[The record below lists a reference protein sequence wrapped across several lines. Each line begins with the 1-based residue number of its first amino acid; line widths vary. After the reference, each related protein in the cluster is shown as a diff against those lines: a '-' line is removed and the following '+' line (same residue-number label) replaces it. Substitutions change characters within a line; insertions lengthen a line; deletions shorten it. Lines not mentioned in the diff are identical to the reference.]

1 MVKIIDTFILLIT
14 KLLNLLYDNDCS
26 EQKFTH
32 IIDHEF
38 KSFPF
43 KGKRL
48 FRLRPLE
55 GWLLKTETNF
65 LIASGEHI
73 LFDENFNTIYLKN
86 CEPNKTVLKTING
99 NEKVLEVKKLN
110 FKIHMYDVEIDDI
123 SHLYYANNIASHNTT
138 CACAY
143 ILWKAIFNEDQTI
156 LIAANKLSSALEI
169 MSRIRYIY
177 EELPEFLKPGVT
189 VYNKSSIEF
198 DNRSRIISR
207 ATTPDAGRGLSVS
220 LLYCLHGDTMI
231 TVRNKKTKK
240 IETISL
246 KDFFNKISQ

>member
-1 MVKIIDTFILLIT
+1 MAKIIDIFILLIS
-14 KLLNLLYDNDCS
+14 KLLGLLNDKKFF

-32 IIDHEF
+32 IINHNF
-38 KSFPF
+38 KSLPF
-43 KGKRL
+43 EGKRI
-48 FRLRPLE
+48 FRTIPME
-55 GWLLKTETNF
+55 CWLLKTENNF

-73 LFDENFNTIYLKN
+73 LFDENFEQIYLKDCKPGITN
-86 CEPNKTVLKTING
+86 LKTMDG
-99 NEKVLEVKKLN
+99 KEKVIEVKNLN
-110 FKIHMYDVEIDDI
+110 FKIHMYDVEIDHP
-123 SHLYYANNIASHNTT
+123 SHLYYTNNLASHNTT

-220 LLYCLHGDTMI
+220 LLYCLHEDTVI

-240 IETISL
+240 IENISMRN
-246 KDFFNKISQ
+246 FFNNLY